1 MPSESQ
7 ARGIKRGTWG
17 GGRAY
22 LPTCKRRA
30 RGMLVGFTPLRGLR
44 RVTSRDVSVAH
55 VRFRGAVRGRLFVF
69 EGGARVRGDAEPGWF
84 AGRHS
89 EVA

>member
-7 ARGIKRGTWG
+7 ARGIKRGAWE

-22 LPTCKRRA
+22 IHTCKRRA

-44 RVTSRDVSVAH
+44 RVTSRDVSVALSEGD
-55 VRFRGAVRGRLFVF
+55 FSFSRGERGFAEMPNRVGSL
-69 EGGARVRGDAEPGWF
+69 GGTRK
-84 AGRHS
+84 
-89 EVA
+89 